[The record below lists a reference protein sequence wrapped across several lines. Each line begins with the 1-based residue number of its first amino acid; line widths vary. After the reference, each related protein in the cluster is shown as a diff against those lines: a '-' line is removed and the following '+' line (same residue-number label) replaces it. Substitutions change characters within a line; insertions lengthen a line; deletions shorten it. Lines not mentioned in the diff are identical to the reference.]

1 MWYSVSLEKAELHF
15 LPNPLQMKKCLIDL
29 RVEFRDPISSSLNV
43 SFSILLPFLEAQETL
58 LTSPFSYSVDL
69 GKSLDLPEFQNQ

>member
-15 LPNPLQMKKCLIDL
+15 LPNLLQMKKCLIDL

-58 LTSPFSYSVDL
+58 LTSPCSYSVDL